1 MRAALIVAA
10 ALALSGCALRP
21 RYAEFVGKETKEP
34 VKLQLLEKKSGTGV
48 ADATIELGER
58 NKLTVKTDAQGFFTL
73 PVEKR
78 FIDDNALLVVNAPA
92 GVGRT
97 EVVVAPVV
105 APPSTP
111 EAPPADPNTATY

>member
-1 MRAALIVAA
+1 MRALVLVVVAV
-10 ALALSGCALRP
+10 ALSGCALRP

-58 NKLTVKTDAQGFFTL
+58 NKVLVKTDAQGFFTL
-73 PVEKR
+73 PIDKR
-78 FIDDNALLVVNAPA
+78 FLDDNALLVVNAPA

-97 EVVVAPVV
+97 TVVVAPV
-105 APPSTP
+105 APSTP
-111 EAPPADPNTATY
+111 EAPPADTTTY